1 MEKAYRKTDLWTW
14 LVIEQ
19 IAPAAT
25 DCTCRI
31 QIVEL
36 NIL

>member
-14 LVIEQ
+14 FVIEQ
-19 IAPAAT
+19 IVPAAT
-25 DCTCRI
+25 GCVYRI